1 MCEYMWGQGV
11 TYGGK
16 GAGGRVGGQ
25 RGKGVM
31 YEGKEGRGSCMRVR
45 VRGGR
50 GGM

>member
-1 MCEYMWGQGV
+1 MGAGGHVW
-11 TYGGK
+11 GK